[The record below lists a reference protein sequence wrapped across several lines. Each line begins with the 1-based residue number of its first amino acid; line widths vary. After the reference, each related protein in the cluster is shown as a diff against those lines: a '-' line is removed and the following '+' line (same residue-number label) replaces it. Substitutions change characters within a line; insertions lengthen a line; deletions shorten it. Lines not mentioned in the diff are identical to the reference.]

1 VTATAFVF
9 PGQGSQRPGMGL
21 PWRDG
26 PAWELVSA
34 GAALVDADL
43 ERLLLE
49 APAEELRGPFE
60 AQVCT
65 YLTSLLALAAVR
77 ASGHDAPVAVA
88 GHSLGELT
96 ALVAAG
102 ALEPLAGLT
111 VVAARGRAM
120 AAAAAARPGVM
131 SALLGA
137 DEVDVEAACERT
149 PDAWPANYNAPR
161 HVVVSG
167 SAEAVPLAAERSGA
181 TRVLPIPVG
190 GAYHTPFMDPAR
202 EPLAT
207 ALRATPPGTAR
218 VAVWC
223 NVDACAHLDG
233 FAELLLTQLTAPVR
247 WAATLLALEA
257 EGVDTLVE
265 IGPGTVLT
273 GLARRT
279 VPGVAARSVSGPDSV

>member
-1 VTATAFVF
+1 M
-9 PGQGSQRPGMGL
+9 GQ
-21 PWRDG
+21 PWRDSPG
-26 PAWELVSA
+26 WELVAA
-34 GAALVDADL
+34 GSDVVGADL

-60 AQVCT
+60 AQVST
-65 YLTSLLALAAVR
+65 YLTSLVALAALR
-77 ASGHDAPVAVA
+77 AAGYDRPVAVA

-96 ALVAAG
+96 ALAAAG
-102 ALEPLAGLT
+102 AFDPLAGLS

-137 DEVDVEAACERT
+137 EETDVEAACART

-167 SAEAVPLAAERSGA
+167 SAEGVPLAAERSGA

-190 GAYHTPFMDPAR
+190 GAYHTPFMEPAR
-202 EPLAT
+202 PPLAA
-207 ALRATPPGTAR
+207 ALAAAPPGQAA
-218 VAVWC
+218 VSVWC
-223 NVDACAHLDG
+223 NVDAAAHTDG
-233 FAELLLTQLTAPVR
+233 FTDLLLTQLTAPVR
-247 WAATLLALEA
+247 WADTLRALAGA
-257 EGVDTLVE
+257 GVDTLVE
-265 IGPGTVLT
+265 IGPGGVLT

-279 VPGVAARSVSGPDSV
+279 VPDLTTRSVAGPESL